1 MTGKSGPCPS
11 QGSGAADG
19 GMTMENHAFAKRHH
33 HRIAMDADSITGL
46 DFNVAIKLDMRM
58 KMFGRLLDLDPA
70 WRFKAFR

>member
-1 MTGKSGPCPS
+1 
-11 QGSGAADG
+11 
-19 GMTMENHAFAKRHH
+19 
-33 HRIAMDADSITGL
+33 MDADSITGL